1 MIETKEKVFS
11 EKDLLMGILWE
22 GDSQLHTNAPGM
34 AKTPFGSTI
43 VHGNS
48 VTSMVIGELLR
59 THFTCKEKI
68 TVLQLNASYA
78 GAVHV
83 AERIR
88 GIFEIT
94 GKRQGKRGEILE
106 MNFEV
111 LKNGESRVSKG
122 TISIEIE

>member
-1 MIETKEKVFS
+1 
-11 EKDLLMGILWE
+11 MGILWE

-34 AKTPFGSTI
+34 AKTPFGSPI

-59 THFTCKEKI
+59 THFTCREKI
-68 TVLQLNASYA
+68 TVLQLNAGYV

-83 AERIR
+83 ADRIR

-122 TISIEIE
+122 TLSLEIE